1 MLVNRATEYLDNGEI
16 ILHPKIKQNDEW
28 IFEERRETHILKGKS
43 YRPFVI
49 IENGYFWKL
58 NNGEKFI
65 THQ

>member
-1 MLVNRATEYLDNGEI
+1 MLVNRATEYLDNGER
-16 ILHPKIKQNDEW
+16 ILHPTIKQNDEW
-28 IFEERRETHILKGKS
+28 IFKERRETHILKGKS
-43 YRPFVI
+43 CRRFVI